1 MADHEYL
8 IWWRALL
15 MSNTSSEE
23 WFGGGNCN
31 PELHENPPVDE
42 SYPKPIPK
50 PELTED
56 EIKRMWDAVRECSQ

>member
-1 MADHEYL
+1 
-8 IWWRALL
+8 

-23 WFGGGNCN
+23 WFGGGGGGICN

-50 PELTED
+50 PELTEE
-56 EIKRMWDAVRECSQ
+56 EIKRMWDAVRDAACG

>member
-1 MADHEYL
+1 M
-8 IWWRALL
+8 
-15 MSNTSSEE
+15 MSGISSEE
-23 WFGGGNCN
+23 WFGGGICN

-50 PELTED
+50 PELTEE